1 MSDQLVPGVA
11 PVNWI
16 AVVRP
21 DRTVLHDGPLEA
33 LDDIVSESLAMLG
46 AGNHLPEGLS
56 PALRTAR

>member
-1 MSDQLVPGVA
+1 
-11 PVNWI
+11 
-16 AVVRP
+16 
-21 DRTVLHDGPLEA
+21 VLHDGPLEA